1 MLVCFTEASPGRRP
15 FYILSGLI
23 QRVLQSPGNPL
34 TSVLLTTIQM
44 PNGTFQGIEVLES
57 MEECAQIINNDLAA
71 GLAPPAAP
79 KSKLIS

>member
-1 MLVCFTEASPGRRP
+1 MLVRFTEAGPGRKE

-44 PNGTFQGIEVLES
+44 PNGTFQGIEVMES
-57 MEECAQIINNDLAA
+57 LDECANIINGDLSAQSV
-71 GLAPPAAP
+71 PAA